1 MLDDLYATECIFI
14 CFGKQRASMQ
24 LLRIHEAERNII
36 YGKRI
41 LVMEAHSHKS
51 V

>member
-14 CFGKQRASMQ
+14 CFGMQRASTQ
-24 LLRIHEAERNII
+24 LLRIHEAERNI